1 MFLRKLL
8 VGVFVIAFAATA
20 ANAYT
25 IVMRSGR
32 QVEIPNT
39 FTVTKSTLTYETA
52 PGIQITLQLSTID
65 VAATERLN
73 NQPGSLSLNAGKP
86 ATTSTG
92 PPQESATRARRSITN
107 QDLEAYRRAR
117 LEGERQRKELG
128 LPSAEERRKETE
140 EIEDRLVEQARTM
153 RSQEEL
159 EFWRN
164 RTAQL
169 EAQIGSLNN
178 QVNDVPVIY
187 PGGIDYGFDGVGG
200 FNRFGFKDNFGFDR
214 NPGFN
219 KSFGFNKQFGF
230 NPGFNIINR
239 FPGHFNGRL
248 RFSFPQPRGGAPN
261 MGRPGHGGG
270 RGGRGGGG
278 RR

>member
-73 NQPGSLSLNAGKP
+73 NQPGSLSLNASKP
-86 ATTSTG
+86 ATSA
-92 PPQESATRARRSITN
+92 PQQEPATRARRSITN
-107 QDLEAYRRAR
+107 QDLESYRKAR

-159 EFWRN
+159 DFWRN

-169 EAQIGSLNN
+169 EAQVSSLNN
-178 QVNDVPVIY
+178 QRNDVTWIY
-187 PGGIDYGFDGVGG
+187 PSGIDYGFDRFNG
-200 FNRFGFKDNFGFDR
+200 FNRFGFHDNFGFNR

-219 KSFGFNKQFGF
+219 KNLGFNNRFGF
-230 NPGFNIINR
+230 NPGFNIFNR
-239 FPGHFNGRL
+239 VPGHFNGRL
-248 RFSFPQPRGGAPN
+248 RFTTPNSVRGGFRNNP
-261 MGRPGHGGG
+261 GGGHGS
-270 RGGRGGGG
+270 RG